1 MQCRLR
7 WHLHE
12 IDPMLEVRP
21 RGLRHGP
28 AVSQVAERMADV
40 AGPVAEIAH
49 ELLARCTEHNLEF
62 EAGAEVTTW
71 MKAAS
76 PACPLKG
83 RAGGTA
89 RSRWSRQRRLCTGW
103 VHRTQHRVARDRG
116 RCGVRAAGAMA
127 TEACVSGSTIP
138 QSEVPAALALSLL
151 WCCDVCPFSERLS
164 AETRDACSPKQ
175 R

>member
-1 MQCRLR
+1 MARAAWREPNLPAARLDEPTRRLRLLVDHCDELVAERRRVQCRLR

-83 RAGGTA
+83 R
-89 RSRWSRQRRLCTGW
+89 GW
-103 VHRTQHRVARDRG
+103 RHCSEPMEPSAALVHRVG
-116 RCGVRAAGAMA
+116 SSNAA
-127 TEACVSGSTIP
+127 
-138 QSEVPAALALSLL
+138 
-151 WCCDVCPFSERLS
+151 
-164 AETRDACSPKQ
+164 
-175 R
+175 